1 MKVYI
6 IVFNDVEIAVDKVY
20 TVRAQAEKDM
30 QRLINATDAQAA
42 DAHAKSYSHF
52 YAIDELELVTTE
64 EMTLEEIYDL

>member
-64 EMTLEEIYDL
+64 EMTLEEVCDL